1 MTRQD
6 QHSELRAILQ
16 EAGGDVV
23 RWEYGAR
30 WHLAGTDLRGKRVLE
45 VGSGKGLLT
54 IFLAL
59 QDPQLVVSMEPELS
73 GASPLVIQAQRTRID
88 RLGLSNV
95 TIITDD
101 LNQWRMNDQRFDVI
115 VSRASINHIFESR
128 HSARRDSQTR
138 TRYVEIAGKFREALS
153 PGGVALVSD
162 ACRYG
167 LVSMMRLRAP
177 WRAHRT
183 SIDWRLHQNPSIWR
197 AIFLEAGFRTADVIY
212 PVPYPIRHL
221 APLVRNSTANFLLL
235 GRFLLKA
242 TA

>member
-1 MTRQD
+1 MIALDRR
-6 QHSELRAILQ
+6 SELRAILK
-16 EAGGDVV
+16 EAGGDIA

-30 WHLAGTDLRGKRVLE
+30 AHLAGTDLQGKRVLE

-59 QDPQLVVSMEPELS
+59 QEPKLVVSMEPELN
-73 GASPLVIQAQRTRID
+73 GASPLVIQTQKARIR

-95 TIITDD
+95 ELITDD
-101 LNQWRMNDQRFDVI
+101 LNQWHVGDQLFDVI
-115 VSRASINHIFESR
+115 VARASINHIFESR
-128 HSARRDSQTR
+128 HSAARHSHTH
-138 TRYVEIAGKFREALS
+138 TRYVEVAGKLRAALT

-167 LVSMMRLRAP
+167 LFNLTRLRAP
-177 WRAHRT
+177 WRTQRT
-183 SIDWRLHQNPSIWR
+183 SIDWRLHQNPRTWK
-197 AIFLEAGFRTADVIY
+197 AIFLEAGFRRAEILY
-212 PVPYPIRHL
+212 PVPYPIRL
-221 APLVRNSTANFLLL
+221 FAPVVRNAAANFFLL